1 MPRDFKS
8 FAQENKKEAE
18 KIISENQEK
27 ANEYQDIINKYK
39 NMNQNDLMSNLFS
52 EATKLKQQ
60 GKLDSSTLNNLK
72 STLSPF
78 LNSEQQEMLNNLVN
92 AINEQK

>member
-8 FAQENKKEAE
+8 FSNKQKQANDFINEKKDKTAEYEN
-18 KIISENQEK
+18 
-27 ANEYQDIINKYK
+27 IINKYK
-39 NMNQNDLMSNLFS
+39 DMNQNDLMSNLFK
-52 EATKLKQQ
+52 EASKLKSE
-60 GKLDSSTLNNLK
+60 GKLNSETLNNLK

-78 LNSEQQEMLNNLVN
+78 LNDEQQEMLSNLVN

>member
-8 FAQENKKEAE
+8 FAKENE
-18 KIISENQEK
+18 KVMNDNQEK
-27 ANEYQDIINKYK
+27 VDEYQDILNKYK
-39 NMNQNDLMSNLFS
+39 NMNSNELMSNLFK

-60 GKLDSSTLNNLK
+60 GKLDSESLSNLK

-78 LNSEQQEMLNNLVN
+78 LNTEQQTMLNNLIN

>member
-8 FAQENKKEAE
+8 FTNENSNANNNSNTKKYE
-18 KIISENQEK
+18 
-27 ANEYQDIINKYK
+27 DILNKYK
-39 NMNQNDLMSNLFS
+39 SMNSNDLMQNLFT
-52 EATKLKQQ
+52 EASKLKSE
-60 GKLDSSTLNNLK
+60 GKLTNESLENLK

-78 LNSEQQEMLNNLVN
+78 LNSEQKVMLENLIE

>member
-8 FAQENKKEAE
+8 FAKENE
-18 KIISENQEK
+18 KVMNDNQEK
-27 ANEYQDIINKYK
+27 VDEYQDILNRYK
-39 NMNQNDLMSNLFS
+39 NMDNNELMSNLFK

-60 GKLDSSTLNNLK
+60 GKLDNSTLSNLK

-78 LNSEQQEMLNNLVN
+78 LNAEQQEMLNSLVN
-92 AINEQK
+92 AINEQT

>member
-8 FAQENKKEAE
+8 FTNENSSTNNNSNTKKYE
-18 KIISENQEK
+18 
-27 ANEYQDIINKYK
+27 DILNKYK
-39 NMNQNDLMSNLFS
+39 NMNSNDLMQNLFT
-52 EATKLKQQ
+52 EASKLKSE
-60 GKLDSSTLNNLK
+60 GKLTNESLENLK

-78 LNSEQQEMLNNLVN
+78 LNSEQKVMLENLIE